1 MIDATDTPDVGRC
14 LAVHMGIEWAR
25 QDAIERLD
33 TAFSWLAKGGNL
45 HAVAQHLQGT
55 VVFLEQAAERP
66 LELLEMRLRQQVADL
81 KAIVA
86 ARTERAA

>member
-14 LAVHMGIEWAR
+14 VAVQMGIEWAR
-25 QDAIERLD
+25 QDAVERLD
-33 TAFSWLAKGGNL
+33 TAFSWLVKGGDL
-45 HAVAQHLQGT
+45 YAIAQHLQGT

-81 KAIVA
+81 EAIIAARQVA
-86 ARTERAA
+86 A